1 MSTSFL
7 RCPACKC
14 ECMDG
19 NIKHE
24 DYLAISLCCDE
35 PVERVW
41 LCTKCGQGEQHKGC
55 EECRE
60 CLIASI
66 VADPRELDMCTREL
80 RDEICRELATRYGA
94 LTRRQAA

>member
-1 MSTSFL
+1 MKL
-7 RCPACKC
+7 YRCPDCKQFVDPVGDGYWLVSYC
-14 ECMDG
+14 HDAVVETVWMCIEC
-19 NIKHE
+19 N
-24 DYLAISLCCDE
+24 
-35 PVERVW
+35 ER
-41 LCTKCGQGEQHKGC
+41 EQHKGC
-55 EECRE
+55 EECWE